1 MIAGGWKEPHICAR
15 RPSRRR
21 KSGKRNK
28 PHLYQVEVGGQR
40 VPGARPLV
48 RDVGCF
54 LGHSPSLPLSQRK
67 GPRLGISPAGST
79 SYQQGKKATISRNR
93 HKQPTHLSLHKQPP
107 PTTQMQIF
115 LLRAGG
121 VFPGSICP
129 SFQPLPKAQ
138 IAGPSGWRL
147 HVSGN
152 EAGRRDP
159 RS

>member
-1 MIAGGWKEPHICAR
+1 MIAGGRKEPHICAR
-15 RPSRRR
+15 RPSHRR

-28 PHLYQVEVGGQR
+28 PHLYHVEVGGQR
-40 VPGARPLV
+40 DPGARPAV
-48 RDVGCF
+48 RDVGCS

-67 GPRLGISPAGST
+67 GLRLGISPAGST
-79 SYQQGKKATISRNR
+79 SYRQGKKATIRRNR
-93 HKQPTHLSLHKQPP
+93 HKQPTCPSLHKQPP

-121 VFPGSICP
+121 VFPGSVCP
-129 SFQPLPKAQ
+129 SSQPLPKAQ
-138 IAGPSGWRL
+138 IAGPSGRGL

-152 EAGRRDP
+152 EAGHRDP

>member
-1 MIAGGWKEPHICAR
+1 MAGRSHTSVPGGLHTEGKAERGTSPTSTRWKLVDKEALGQGHQ
-15 RPSRRR
+15 
-21 KSGKRNK
+21 SG
-28 PHLYQVEVGGQR
+28 EVG
-40 VPGARPLV
+40 
-48 RDVGCF
+48 CS

-79 SYQQGKKATISRNR
+79 SYRQGKKATICRNR
-93 HKQPTHLSLHKQPP
+93 HKQPTRPSLHKQPP

-121 VFPGSICP
+121 MFPGSICP
-129 SFQPLPKAQ
+129 SSQPLPKAQ
-138 IAGPSGWRL
+138 IAGPSGWGL

-152 EAGRRDP
+152 EAGHRDP